1 LRLRYAQ
8 GASTITQQLARILL
22 QNRQKSIL
30 RKVQEI
36 RLARTLE
43 SILPKQKIL
52 ELYVNHV
59 YLGHGNYSFASA
71 AKFYYDKPVS
81 ELTPAEF
88 LSLVALIPSPEKY
101 SPLRNNRLLQR
112 RMEALWQAMEK
123 AGKAPVT
130 RQEYLAG
137 LPSVVAQGERFASET
152 AFGEKSRTGLWPAL
166 YARDFL
172 LQRRLLS
179 GKNQNSA
186 RIYTTIDA
194 SLQQRAEELVAK
206 HLKAARRNFR
216 GVIKSADAKERKLLQ
231 KLRAVTYD
239 NGLLLD
245 LAGLPLRSEALD
257 ELQAALIALNP
268 RTGEILAMVGGESFE
283 SNNQLNRTIQM
294 RRQTGSAIKPFI
306 YAKALSQHLIHPAT
320 LIDDTPYV
328 VGSGPK
334 MWSPENINGR
344 FEGPIPVRD
353 ALAKSRNI
361 PAIRVGR
368 LLGREGVTELF
379 SEFFFQSE
387 QALES
392 RFAYDET
399 VAIGTIS
406 LSPLEM
412 ARAFS
417 VFANG
422 GFLIDP
428 SLVTRVETPEKVID
442 LRKTHPDQMG
452 LAPAGKER
460 LLSAAEAQLMVSLLK
475 SSGKNAGTGVAGII
489 GKTGTSSESR
499 DLWFVGGGK
508 EIIVAVWF
516 GYDDMRISIPG
527 ATGSALAARLAG
539 DFLKSDFAPVEFKMQ
554 PGMVRLRVCPLSGR
568 LASQSCRHARS
579 EVFLNGVI
587 PEGECLHGVADDQ
600 AEFMAV
606 MGDSQ
611 FR

>member
-1 LRLRYAQ
+1 
-8 GASTITQQLARILL
+8 
-22 QNRQKSIL
+22 
-30 RKVQEI
+30 
-36 RLARTLE
+36 
-43 SILPKQKIL
+43 
-52 ELYVNHV
+52 
-59 YLGHGNYSFASA
+59 
-71 AKFYYDKPVS
+71 
-81 ELTPAEF
+81 
-88 LSLVALIPSPEKY
+88 
-101 SPLRNNRLLQR
+101 
-112 RMEALWQAMEK
+112 
-123 AGKAPVT
+123 
-130 RQEYLAG
+130 
-137 LPSVVAQGERFASET
+137 
-152 AFGEKSRTGLWPAL
+152 
-166 YARDFL
+166 
-172 LQRRLLS
+172 
-179 GKNQNSA
+179 
-186 RIYTTIDA
+186 
-194 SLQQRAEELVAK
+194 
-206 HLKAARRNFR
+206 
-216 GVIKSADAKERKLLQ
+216 
-231 KLRAVTYD
+231 
-239 NGLLLD
+239 
-245 LAGLPLRSEALD
+245 
-257 ELQAALIALNP
+257 
-268 RTGEILAMVGGESFE
+268 
-283 SNNQLNRTIQM
+283 
-294 RRQTGSAIKPFI
+294 
-306 YAKALSQHLIHPAT
+306 
-320 LIDDTPYV
+320 
-328 VGSGPK
+328 
-334 MWSPENINGR
+334 
-344 FEGPIPVRD
+344 
-353 ALAKSRNI
+353 
-361 PAIRVGR
+361 
-368 LLGREGVTELF
+368 VTELF